1 MAVMKLTP
9 PSSRT
14 AGFDTSVLKMNSDAT
29 SCSNAGR
36 SFAAA
41 PDANSG
47 LDPWCSRKPSA
58 LSSPKSGS
66 MFLLRIDLGLSTPL
80 ISEICDIL
88 S

>member
-1 MAVMKLTP
+1 
-9 PSSRT
+9 
-14 AGFDTSVLKMNSDAT
+14 
-29 SCSNAGR
+29 
-36 SFAAA
+36 
-41 PDANSG
+41 
-47 LDPWCSRKPSA
+47 